1 MPSEKYLK
9 PEVIA
14 TIKRLDLKAK
24 FIVKGFLQGLHSSPF
39 QGFSVEFS
47 EHRRYTPGD
56 DPKDID
62 WLVYAKS
69 DKYYVRK
76 FQADTNLT
84 GYLVIDQSASMNYTF
99 RQEVTKFDY
108 AICLA
113 AALAYLMIHQRDPV
127 GLLTFGEKISRSIPP
142 STRPSQLGAILSTL
156 ARLTPDGK
164 TDIAKA
170 LNQTAALLRHQ
181 SLVMI
186 ISDLLTD
193 EEPVL
198 DALRRLKFAG
208 HDVLLLHLL
217 DEAEVTFPFDG
228 ALELEEPETREMMRV
243 DADGFR
249 SDYQRQVQA
258 FRQKYADECAKIGV
272 DFLPLDTSMPFDKA
286 LAEYLTKR
294 RGV

>member
-1 MPSEKYLK
+1 MPVLT

-14 TIKRLDLKAK
+14 QIRRLDLKAK

-47 EHRRYTPGD
+47 EHRRYAPGD
-56 DPKDID
+56 DPNDID
-62 WLVYAKS
+62 WLVYAKT
-69 DKYYVRK
+69 DKYYIRK
-76 FQADTNLT
+76 FEAETNLT
-84 GYLVIDQSASMNYTF
+84 GWLVVDQSASMNYTF

-127 GLLTFGEKISRSIPP
+127 GLLTFGERIHRSIPP
-142 STRPSQLGAILSTL
+142 GTRPSQLSAILSTL
-156 ARLTPDGK
+156 SQLTPDGK
-164 TDIAKA
+164 TDIAKS
-170 LNQTAALLRHQ
+170 LNQTAAMLRHQ

-193 EEPVL
+193 EEPVFE
-198 DALRRLKFAG
+198 ALRRLKFAG

-217 DEAEVTFPFDG
+217 DEAEVTFPFSG
-228 ALELEEPETREMMRV
+228 PLELEEPETREQMRV

-249 SDYQRQVQA
+249 ADYLRQIQG
-258 FRQKYADECAKIGV
+258 FRERYAEECARMGA
-272 DFLPLDTSMPFDKA
+272 DYLPLDTSIPFEKV
-286 LAEYLTKR
+286 LAEYLSRR
-294 RGV
+294 RGS